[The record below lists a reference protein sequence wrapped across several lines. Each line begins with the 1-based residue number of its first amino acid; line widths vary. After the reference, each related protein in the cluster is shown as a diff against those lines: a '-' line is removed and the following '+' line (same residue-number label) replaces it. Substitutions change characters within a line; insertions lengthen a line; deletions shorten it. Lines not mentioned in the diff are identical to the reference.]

1 MHALGALPVMVT
13 FSSVSAPTGVTGPKP
28 AVGMTGTVVCT
39 RITMASSSA
48 LTIMI
53 VTKVTARASG
63 SITNSAVVSTA
74 KADPVSVNNTATVT
88 NSVYG
93 KR

>member
-1 MHALGALPVMVT
+1 
-13 FSSVSAPTGVTGPKP
+13 
-28 AVGMTGTVVCT
+28 
-39 RITMASSSA
+39 
-48 LTIMI
+48 MI